1 MSVLFITCG
10 QWSDDRPSDGSSPR
24 RSTDDSAYQPWRSA
38 ALATAALS
46 LAVAPPLLAAAFTDS
61 PDGRV
66 WPARDVQPPIL
77 PRTTSPARINR
88 G

>member
-1 MSVLFITCG
+1 MMMSVLFITCG

-46 LAVAPPLLAAAFTDS
+46 LAVAPPLSAAAFS
-61 PDGRV
+61 
-66 WPARDVQPPIL
+66 
-77 PRTTSPARINR
+77 
-88 G
+88 